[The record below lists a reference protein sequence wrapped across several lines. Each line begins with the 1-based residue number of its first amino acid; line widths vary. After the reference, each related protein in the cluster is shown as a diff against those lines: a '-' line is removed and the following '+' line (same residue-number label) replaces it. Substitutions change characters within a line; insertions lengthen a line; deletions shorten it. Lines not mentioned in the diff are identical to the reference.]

1 MSLGEKTQCL
11 KCPHER
17 YEHIDWKLD
26 TSYANN
32 HTGCRIAGCE
42 CAAFDTTTVRM
53 ADESYCEYLSN
64 PTGSMQLVW
73 IRGKFYLKPKSWR
86 IWDDPE

>member
-1 MSLGEKTQCL
+1 MSLNEKTQCL

-42 CAAFDTTTVRM
+42 CAAFDTTPTVRM
-53 ADESYCEYLSN
+53 ADEGYCEYLSN
-64 PTGSMQLVW
+64 HAKWLIGFRTIIERGVW
-73 IRGKFYLKPKSWR
+73 QK
-86 IWDDPE
+86 